1 MNKPT
6 PYFGTERRKEQRRK
20 HADRREM
27 IRFELD
33 KDLRRNNHGRRKEDT
48 KDPWSRG
55 VYE

>member
-20 HADRREM
+20 SADRREM

-48 KDPWSRG
+48 KDPWTRTG
-55 VYE
+55 L